1 MQKPVM
7 LLILDGW
14 GYREH
19 TTNDNAIEQGHTPNW
34 HSLLKSC
41 PHCFIETSG
50 YDVGL
55 PDGQMGNSE
64 VGHTNLGAGRVVMQD
79 LPKIDLAIKDG
90 SLEKNPTLVEMI
102 NKLKETKG
110 VCHLMGLMSPG
121 GVHSHQKHIEAICEI
136 LHKNNI
142 PVQVHAFLDGR
153 DTPPQSAKDF
163 LADFEQNIKNLNDV
177 KVATISG
184 RFYAMDRDKRWDRVE
199 KAYNN
204 IVLADGQRFASSQE
218 AIVASYNN
226 GVTDEFV
233 VPAVI
238 GDYQGAKDGDAV
250 LMINFRA
257 DRAREILYALGDKE
271 FSGFERKKIINFVEL
286 VGMVE
291 YSVDHN
297 RFMKTIFAPETL
309 KNIFGEVIANH
320 GLTQLR
326 IAETEKYAHV
336 TFFFNGGEEKEF
348 NGEDRILIN
357 SPKVATYDLKPEMS
371 VYEVTEALTDAIE
384 KKKYDVII
392 CNFANGDMVGHTG
405 IMEAALKAVA
415 AVDDCLGKVM
425 KAIKDVNGVLFVTA
439 DHGNVEKM
447 VDEKTGEPYTAH
459 TVGKVQAVLYNAE
472 PQDYE
477 DLKSELRTLFGEV
490 EKVKGLDSTYEFNS
504 GAENSRIV
512 CNRILDRLEN
522 KLAIT
527 FRVKN
532 LDGNDWANGETE
544 LGRMARLNK
553 HMS

>member
-14 GYREH
+14 GYREK
-19 TTNDNAIEQGHTPNW
+19 TTADNAIEQGNTPNW
-34 HSLLKSC
+34 HYLLQNY
-41 PHCFIETSG
+41 PHCFVETSG

-90 SLEKNPTLVEMI
+90 SLASNPTLVQMI
-102 NKLKETKG
+102 NKLKETNG
-110 VCHLMGLMSPG
+110 TCHLMGLMSPG
-121 GVHSHQKHIEAICEI
+121 GVHSHQSHIEAMCKI
-136 LHKNNI
+136 LQDNGIK
-142 PVQVHAFLDGR
+142 VSVHAFLDGR
-153 DTPPQSAKDF
+153 DTPPQSAKGF
-163 LADFEQNIKNLNDV
+163 LADFEKSIQSLDLV

-204 IVLADGQRFASSQE
+204 IVLADGKRFATSDE
-218 AIVASYNN
+218 AISASYAD

-233 VPAVI
+233 VPVVV

-271 FSGFERKKIINFVEL
+271 FAGFERKKIINFVQL

-297 RFMKTIFAPETL
+297 RFMKTIFAPEAL
-309 KNIFGEVIANH
+309 KNIFGEVVANH

-348 NGEDRILIN
+348 KGEDRILIN

-371 VYEVTEALTDAIE
+371 VYEVTAALTEAIQ
-384 KKKYDVII
+384 KQKYDVII

-405 IMEAALKAVA
+405 IMDAALKAVA
-415 AVDDCLGKVM
+415 CVDDCLGKVM
-425 KAIKDVNGVLFVTA
+425 EAIKYVDGVLLVTA

-447 VDEKTGEPYTAH
+447 IDEKTGEPYTAH
-459 TVGKVQAVLYNAE
+459 TVGKVQAVLYNAKT
-472 PQDYE
+472 PVSSLKNGRLADIAPTLL
-477 DLKSELRTLFGEV
+477 DLMGI
-490 EKVKGLDSTYEFNS
+490 EKPAEMSGNS
-504 GAENSRIV
+504 LIE
-512 CNRILDRLEN
+512 
-522 KLAIT
+522 K
-527 FRVKN
+527 
-532 LDGNDWANGETE
+532 
-544 LGRMARLNK
+544 
-553 HMS
+553 

>member
-14 GYREH
+14 GYRN
-19 TTNDNAIEQGHTPNW
+19 TITADNAIEQGHTPNW
-34 HSLLKSC
+34 HGLLKTC
-41 PHCFIETSG
+41 PHCFVETSG

-55 PDGQMGNSE
+55 PEGQMGNSE

-90 SLEKNPTLVEMI
+90 SLEKNPVLCELI
-102 NKLKETKG
+102 AKLKETKG
-110 VCHLMGLMSPG
+110 ACHLMGLMSPG
-121 GVHSHQKHIEAICEI
+121 GVHSHQRHIEAVCAIMQ
-136 LHKNNI
+136 KNGI
-142 PVQVHAFLDGR
+142 PTNVHAFLDGR
-153 DTPPQSAKDF
+153 DTPPQSAKGF
-163 LADFEQNIKNLNDV
+163 LADFENNIKDMPEV

-204 IVLADGQRFASSQE
+204 IVLADGKRFATTDE
-218 AIVASYNN
+218 AITTSYDE

-233 VPAVI
+233 IPAVI
-238 GDYQGAKDGDAV
+238 GDYSGAKDGDAV

-271 FSGFERKKIINFVEL
+271 FNGFERKKIVNFAEL

-297 RFMKTIFAPETL
+297 RFMKTIFAPESL
-309 KNIFGEVIANH
+309 KNIFGEVVANH

-348 NGEDRILIN
+348 KGEDRILIN

-371 VYEVTEALTDAIE
+371 VYEVTNALTDVIE

-405 IMEAALKAVA
+405 IMDAALKAVA

-425 KAIKDVNGVLFVTA
+425 KAIKDVDGVLLVTA

-472 PQDYE
+472 PP
-477 DLKSELRTLFGEV
+477 
-490 EKVKGLDSTYEFNS
+490 VKGLEDGRLADISPTL
-504 GAENSRIV
+504 
-512 CNRILDRLEN
+512 LDLMHIE
-522 KLAIT
+522 KPVEMTGHSLI
-527 FRVKN
+527 K
-532 LDGNDWANGETE
+532 
-544 LGRMARLNK
+544 K
-553 HMS
+553 

>member
-14 GYREH
+14 GYREKI
-19 TTNDNAIEQGHTPNW
+19 TPDNAIEQGNTPNW
-34 HSLLKSC
+34 HYLLEHY
-41 PHCFIETSG
+41 PHCFVETSG

-90 SLEKNPTLVEMI
+90 SLAKNPVLVDMI

-110 VCHLMGLMSPG
+110 TCHLMGLMSPG
-121 GVHSHQKHIEAICEI
+121 GVHSHQKHIEAMCRI
-136 LHKNNI
+136 LAQNGI
-142 PVQVHAFLDGR
+142 RTEVHAFLDGR
-153 DTPPQSAKDF
+153 DTPPQSAKGFLEDF
-163 LADFEQNIKNLNDV
+163 QNQIKDLNGV
-177 KVATISG
+177 QIATIAG

-204 IVLADGQRFASSQE
+204 IVLADGKRFGSADE
-218 AIVASYNN
+218 AISASYAD

-271 FSGFERKKIINFVEL
+271 FTGFERKKIINFAML

-291 YSVDHN
+291 YSVDHG
-297 RFMKTIFAPETL
+297 RFMKTIFAPQAL
-309 KNIFGEVIANH
+309 KNIFGEVVANH

-348 NGEDRILIN
+348 KGEDRILVS

-371 VYEVTEALTDAIE
+371 VYEVTEKLVDAIE
-384 KKKYDVII
+384 KQKYDVII

-415 AVDDCLGKVM
+415 AVDECLGNVM
-425 KAIKDVNGVLFVTA
+425 RAIKSVDGVLLVTA
-439 DHGNVEKM
+439 DHGNAEKM
-447 VDEKTGEPYTAH
+447 VDEQTGEPYTAH
-459 TVGKVQAVLYNAE
+459 TVGKVQAVL
-472 PQDYE
+472 
-477 DLKSELRTLFGEV
+477 
-490 EKVKGLDSTYEFNS
+490 FNS
-504 GAENSRIV
+504 EPPVKSLKDGRLADIAPTLLDLMNIEKPIEMTGNSLI
-512 CNRILDRLEN
+512 N
-522 KLAIT
+522 K
-527 FRVKN
+527 
-532 LDGNDWANGETE
+532 
-544 LGRMARLNK
+544 
-553 HMS
+553 